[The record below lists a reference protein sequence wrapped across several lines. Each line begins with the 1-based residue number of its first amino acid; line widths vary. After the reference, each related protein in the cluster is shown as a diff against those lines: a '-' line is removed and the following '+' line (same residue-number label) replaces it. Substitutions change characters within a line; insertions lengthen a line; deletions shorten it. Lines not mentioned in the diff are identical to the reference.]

1 MEIPLPPSPARRDS
15 NEYSP
20 TQITSPH
27 SDDDEST
34 NPQLL
39 HSSSQDASPS
49 SSLPKSPSKKSSKT
63 KKKMANILKSFK
75 LSTTNKNYSA
85 PPKRSASSSTS
96 IVIGNSRSSFSSH
109 HQEQDDLDDSVD
121 GLLEAD
127 FKLSNED
134 KAAKYKDKLLLREKE
149 RERERKLNIESIME
163 EETKEKREIPKLD
176 AMPNKAG
183 STYQRTRSAAGPV
196 ELDLHNQKKAEEK
209 AAKLAASYVNVPKG
223 PVGLDN
229 FGFVVAQRPAA
240 IEKPVDT
247 NEPKKSRQ
255 RSREYNI

>member
-1 MEIPLPPSPARRDS
+1 MG
-15 NEYSP
+15 
-20 TQITSPH
+20 
-27 SDDDEST
+27 T

-149 RERERKLNIESIME
+149 RERGRKLNMESIME

-183 STYQRTRSAAGPV
+183 STYQRTRSAA
-196 ELDLHNQKKAEEK
+196 
-209 AAKLAASYVNVPKG
+209 
-223 PVGLDN
+223 
-229 FGFVVAQRPAA
+229 
-240 IEKPVDT
+240 
-247 NEPKKSRQ
+247 
-255 RSREYNI
+255 

>member
-1 MEIPLPPSPARRDS
+1 
-15 NEYSP
+15 
-20 TQITSPH
+20 
-27 SDDDEST
+27 
-34 NPQLL
+34 
-39 HSSSQDASPS
+39 
-49 SSLPKSPSKKSSKT
+49 
-63 KKKMANILKSFK
+63 MANILKSFK
-75 LSTTNKNYSA
+75 LSSTTNKSYNSASA
-85 PPKRSASSSTS
+85 PAPKRSTSSTS
-96 IVIGNSRSSFSSH
+96 VSGNSKSFTSSSSH
-109 HQEQDDLDDSVD
+109 HHQQEQDDLDDSVD
-121 GLLEAD
+121 GLLEAE

-229 FGFVVAQRPAA
+229 FGFVVAQRPAIA
-240 IEKPVDT
+240 EKPV
-247 NEPKKSRQ
+247 ECR
-255 RSREYNI
+255 Y

>member
-1 MEIPLPPSPARRDS
+1 
-15 NEYSP
+15 
-20 TQITSPH
+20 
-27 SDDDEST
+27 
-34 NPQLL
+34 
-39 HSSSQDASPS
+39 
-49 SSLPKSPSKKSSKT
+49 
-63 KKKMANILKSFK
+63 MANILKSFK
-75 LSTTNKNYSA
+75 LSSTTNKSYNSASA
-85 PPKRSASSSTS
+85 PAGPKRSASSTS
-96 IVIGNSRSSFSSH
+96 VSGNSKSFTTSSSH
-109 HQEQDDLDDSVD
+109 HHQQEQDDLDDSVD
-121 GLLEAD
+121 GLLEAE

-229 FGFVVAQRPAA
+229 FGFVVAQRPAIA
-240 IEKPVDT
+240 EKPVDT
-247 NEPKKSRQ
+247 TNEPSTKKSRQ
-255 RSREYNI
+255 RSRK